1 MKETVSYRDLALTA
15 YGRMKQFVEFFATF
29 KQGSAVSNLK
39 AAMLVGD
46 LIKSVEYME
55 HAIKALDDQEDRRQL
70 TDLKIAVMELDA
82 DGADIAERVKSLQ
95 RRVSEGEL

>member
-55 HAIKALDDQEDRRQL
+55 HAIKALDDQEVQEFIAQVER
-70 TDLKIAVMELDA
+70 DLNGKDE
-82 DGADIAERVKSLQ
+82 K
-95 RRVSEGEL
+95 

>member
-15 YGRMKQFVEFFATF
+15 YGRMKQFVQFFATF

-55 HAIKALDDQEDRRQL
+55 HAIKALDDQEAQEFIAQVER
-70 TDLKIAVMELDA
+70 DLNGKDE
-82 DGADIAERVKSLQ
+82 K
-95 RRVSEGEL
+95 